1 LYAAVAT
8 GRPVVPIEEST
19 MTSTLTS
26 AASAGLAFELND
38 EQRALRDT
46 IREFAESEIA
56 PHAAAWDEGHVFPTD
71 VIRKLGELGAMG
83 VTFPEEYGGLD
94 AGAVAMAVVVEE
106 LARFDSSVAVT
117 VGANVSI
124 AGEPVLLF
132 GTEEQKQ
139 RWLVPLA
146 TGEHLGAFAST
157 EPGGG
162 SDVRAATT
170 TARRAD
176 GGWVLNGT
184 KAFTTNAGNELS
196 AFCIVT
202 AQTAREDGGS
212 ALTAFV
218 VPNGTPGYEPQKPY
232 RKLGWHASDT
242 RELVFTDCRVPEDA
256 LLGPVG
262 KGARVFLT
270 ALDGGRIGVAAMSV
284 GLAQG
289 ALEQATAY
297 AKERIAFGA
306 PIARQQAIQFKL
318 AELKTQIEAARL
330 LTYRAAA
337 LKEAGRP
344 ITEAAA
350 VAKLFASEVA
360 VRAAEENLQIH
371 GGFGYIEESP
381 VPRFYRDAKVLTI
394 GEGTSEILKYV
405 IARQMGLTE

>member
-1 LYAAVAT
+1 
-8 GRPVVPIEEST
+8 
-19 MTSTLTS
+19 MTSCQM
-26 AASAGLAFELND
+26 FELTD
-38 EQRALRDT
+38 DQRALRDT

-56 PHAAAWDEGHVFPTD
+56 PHAGEWDETHQFPVD
-71 VIRKLGELGAMG
+71 VVRQLGELGAMG
-83 VTFPEEYGGLD
+83 VAFPEEYGGLG
-94 AGAVAMAVVVEE
+94 AGAVAMTVVVEE
-106 LARFDSSVAVT
+106 LARIDSSIAVT

-146 TGEHLGAFAST
+146 RGEHLGAFAST

-162 SDVRAATT
+162 SDVRASTT
-170 TARRAD
+170 TARPED
-176 GGWVLNGT
+176 GCWVINGT
-184 KAFTTNAGNELS
+184 KAFITNAGNELS
-196 AFCIVT
+196 AFVIVT
-202 AQTAREDGGS
+202 ARTPLDGGGTALS
-212 ALTAFV
+212 AFI

-242 RELVFTDCRVPEDA
+242 RELVFNDCRVPDEA
-256 LLGPVG
+256 LLGPLG

-270 ALDGGRIGVAAMSV
+270 PLDGGRIGVAAMSV

-297 AKERIAFGA
+297 AKERVAFGA
-306 PIARQQAIQFKL
+306 PIARQQAIHFKL
-318 AELKTQIEAARL
+318 ADLKTQIEAARL

-337 LKEAGRP
+337 LKEAGKP
-344 ITEAAA
+344 FTEEAAA
-350 VAKLFASEVA
+350 AKLFASEVA

-371 GGFGYIEESP
+371 GGFGYIEESA
-381 VPRFYRDAKVLTI
+381 VPRFYRDAKILTI
-394 GEGTSEILKYV
+394 GEGTSEILRYV

>member
-1 LYAAVAT
+1 
-8 GRPVVPIEEST
+8 
-19 MTSTLTS
+19 MTTCSM
-26 AASAGLAFELND
+26 FELTD

-46 IREFAESEIA
+46 IREFAEAEIA
-56 PHAAAWDEGHVFPTD
+56 PHAAEWDERHVFPTET
-71 VIRKLGELGAMG
+71 IRQLGELGAMG
-83 VTFPEEYGGLD
+83 VAFPEEYGGLE
-94 AGAVAMAVVVEE
+94 AGAVAQAVVVEE
-106 LARFDSSVAVT
+106 LARIDSSVAVT
-117 VGANVSI
+117 VGANASI
-124 AGEPVLLF
+124 AGEPILLF

-146 TGEHLGAFAST
+146 RGEHIGAFAST

-170 TARRAD
+170 VARRED
-176 GGWVLNGT
+176 GCWVLNGA
-184 KAFTTNAGNELS
+184 KAFTTNAGTDLS

-202 AQTAREDGGS
+202 ARTEADGGG
-212 ALTAFV
+212 ALSTLI
-218 VPNGTPGYEPQKPY
+218 VPTGTPGYEPQKPY

-242 RELVFTDCRVPEDA
+242 RELVFADCRVPDDA
-256 LLGPVG
+256 VLGPLG

-270 ALDGGRIGVAAMSV
+270 ALDGGRIGVAALAV

-289 ALEQATAY
+289 ALEQAMAY

-306 PIARQQAIQFKL
+306 PIARQQAIHFKL
-318 AELKTQIEAARL
+318 ADLKTQIEAARL

-337 LKEAGRP
+337 LKEAGQP

-405 IARQMGLTE
+405 IARQMDLIA

>member
-1 LYAAVAT
+1 
-8 GRPVVPIEEST
+8 
-19 MTSTLTS
+19 MTSSLT
-26 AASAGLAFELND
+26 FELND

-56 PHAAAWDEGHVFPTD
+56 PHAGEWDEQHVFPVD
-71 VIRKLGELGAMG
+71 VIRELGELGAMG
-83 VTFPEEYGGLD
+83 VAFPEEYGGLG
-94 AGAVAMAVVVEE
+94 AGAVAQAVVVEE
-106 LARFDSSVAVT
+106 LARIDSSIAVT
-117 VGANVSI
+117 VGADVSI

-139 RWLVPLA
+139 RWLIPLA
-146 TGEHLGAFAST
+146 QGEHLGAFAST
-157 EPGGG
+157 EPGSG
-162 SDVRAATT
+162 SDVQAAST
-170 TARRAD
+170 TARHGNGCWAI
-176 GGWVLNGT
+176 NGT
-184 KAFTTNAGNELS
+184 KAFITNAGNEMS
-196 AFCIVT
+196 AFVIVT
-202 AQTAREDGGS
+202 AKTVLDDGGS
-212 ALTAFV
+212 ALSALI
-218 VPNGTPGYEPQKPY
+218 VPNGTPGYEPQQPY

-242 RELVFTDCRVPEDA
+242 RELVFNDCRVPDEA

-270 ALDGGRIGVAAMSV
+270 ALDGGRIGIAAMSV

-297 AKERIAFGA
+297 AKARTAFGA
-306 PIARQQAIQFKL
+306 PIVKQQAIQFKL

-337 LKEAGRP
+337 MKEAGKKF
-344 ITEAAA
+344 TEEAAQ
-350 VAKLFASEVA
+350 AKLFASELA

-371 GGFGYIEESP
+371 GGFGYIEESA

-394 GEGTSEILKYV
+394 GEGTSEICKFV